1 MTFLFIILPQGGVAL
16 RLVLCLR
23 RLSQAEYHEQEEIFK
38 LRLGHLKKVMIN
50 NLVKYHGISF
60 CIDVCLIEGIGKII
74 KYQNQTFQL
83 ICDLILNLLKY
94 VLFSWIPP
102 AWFTS
107 VFIANVWG
115 WLLCVAGGGGDP
127 GGAGEAGA
135 SAEPAHPWAEENP
148 QRGQLSV
155 RPLCLVRRRL
165 LPSAAWCNSRVRLA
179 VQLKLFPILCRFKDH
194 PTLNDRYLLLHLL
207 GRGGFSEVYK
217 VRRVFF
223 CIIVIINNSFRIFA
237 QTYKMNDRSFVPPPP
252 MLKCVITLHW
262 ADIINI
268 SK

>member
-1 MTFLFIILPQGGVAL
+1 MAQTPPPSLEQNKRKSKANGTESEAYDAFILWHMTLLFIILPQGGVAL

-102 AWFTS
+102 A
-107 VFIANVWG
+107 
-115 WLLCVAGGGGDP
+115 
-127 GGAGEAGA
+127 
-135 SAEPAHPWAEENP
+135 
-148 QRGQLSV
+148 
-155 RPLCLVRRRL
+155 
-165 LPSAAWCNSRVRLA
+165 
-179 VQLKLFPILCRFKDH
+179 
-194 PTLNDRYLLLHLL
+194 
-207 GRGGFSEVYK
+207 
-217 VRRVFF
+217 
-223 CIIVIINNSFRIFA
+223 
-237 QTYKMNDRSFVPPPP
+237 
-252 MLKCVITLHW
+252 
-262 ADIINI
+262 
-268 SK
+268 